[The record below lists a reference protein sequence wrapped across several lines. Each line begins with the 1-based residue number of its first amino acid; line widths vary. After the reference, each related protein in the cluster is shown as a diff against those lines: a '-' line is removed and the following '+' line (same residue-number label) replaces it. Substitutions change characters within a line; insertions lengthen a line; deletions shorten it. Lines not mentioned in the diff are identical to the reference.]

1 MKKEKELLK
10 IQALDPKQ
18 QKITFRNGK
27 LSKLI
32 YFNMYRY
39 WYVVNQLGALPYCFI
54 QCLTCLIWLEISR

>member
-1 MKKEKELLK
+1 MSKLKKSFKSGNEKRKIKEKELLK

-32 YFNMYRY
+32 YFIIYFY
-39 WYVVNQLGALPYCFI
+39 IICIGTDIL
-54 QCLTCLIWLEISR
+54 